1 MIESEKQYMWR
12 RAQEEQ
18 DAADRAPDPK
28 VRDLHI
34 QLATRYRE
42 AAERGTAERSS
53 EPRAAHTVRPDD
65 FRILE

>member
-1 MIESEKQYMWR
+1 MMESEKQYMWR

-28 VRDLHI
+28 IRDLHI
-34 QLATRYRE
+34 QLAARYRD
-42 AAERGTAERSS
+42 AAEGRVSPRTADISPQRS
-53 EPRAAHTVRPDD
+53 VLPDD